1 MYVLWVLWDGAMSLR
16 STMRACCVH
25 AASRAL
31 CIRRRKRVLFREAA
45 ALGETTRCFEAVV
58 HRPITGLELETD
70 NSLGYG

>member
-1 MYVLWVLWDGAMSLR
+1 VLWVLWDGAMSPR
-16 STMRACCVH
+16 STMH

-31 CIRRRKRVLFREAA
+31 CIRRGKRVLFREAA

-70 NSLGYG
+70 DGLGYG